1 MSKSPNLEF
10 IEQAV
15 DLATQ
20 NVHSGG
26 GPFGAVIVQNGTII
40 ATGSNKV
47 TLNNDPTAHAEVV
60 AIREACLALNTWNL
74 AETELYSSC
83 EPCPMCLGAIYWA
96 GIKTVYFAATRE
108 DAAIAGFSDALIY
121 DEINLSPE
129 VRSIPFVQVQFEN
142 AQLPFQT
149 WKIKEDKLEY

>member
-1 MSKSPNLEF
+1 MEFLERA
-10 IEQAV
+10 I

-20 NVHSGG
+20 NVLSGG
-26 GPFGAVIVQNGTII
+26 GPFGAIIVQNGKII

-74 AETELYSSC
+74 AEAELYTSC
-83 EPCPMCLGAIYWA
+83 EPCPMCLGAVYWS
-96 GIKTVYFAATRE
+96 GIRKVYYAATRE
-108 DAAIAGFSDALIY
+108 DAATAGFSDALIY
-121 DEINLSPE
+121 NEINLSPE
-129 VRSIPFVQVQFEN
+129 VRSIPFVQVQVEK
-142 AQLPFQT
+142 AKLPFQT